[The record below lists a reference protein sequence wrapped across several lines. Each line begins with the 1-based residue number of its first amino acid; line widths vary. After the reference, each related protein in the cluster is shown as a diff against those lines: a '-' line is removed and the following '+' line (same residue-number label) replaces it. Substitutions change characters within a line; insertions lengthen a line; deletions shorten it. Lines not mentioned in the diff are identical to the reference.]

1 VDKNNTR
8 ISLDRSR
15 ADQTR
20 IMDTKK
26 MKQLQDLLDW
36 LDSFEKLPFEPTR
49 QNVVEKIWQLQS
61 EIELEEFAIHNVS
74 QQRELLK
81 GFASKFNDKLDR
93 GDGIAIMDWMIDE
106 FLETL

>member
-1 VDKNNTR
+1 MDKNNTR

-61 EIELEEFAIHNVS
+61 EIKREQLNLHNVM
-74 QQRELLK
+74 
-81 GFASKFNDKLDR
+81 DR
-93 GDGIAIMDWMIDE
+93 LPEDTVYE
-106 FLETL
+106 QKS